1 MLQQTIPAARAAD
14 AARISASVE
23 EFLARGG
30 EIEPVPGFQQPEPRE
45 RSENIDERLQL
56 ISRLR
61 SMASSR
67 YSRRYAAQCL
77 NLKESLVYEVSKAN
91 GIRWRSDPSKTHR
104 V

>member
-1 MLQQTIPAARAAD
+1 MLQQTIPAARAAE

-23 EFLARGG
+23 EFLAAGG
-30 EIEPVPGFQQPEPRE
+30 KVRTLPGFHKRMPRE
-45 RSENIDERLQL
+45 RSENMDERLQL
-56 ISRLR
+56 VSRLR